1 MGQPHSRRANAAA
14 RRTDPRA
21 NAELYPVTITAHE
34 SVASTAS
41 QHDVPPHTATNA
53 VRNGWSGLPTWPCAG
68 KRTTYPPE
76 RRRYPQSMT
85 PAAEN
90 GGGWAGQCGGSHWN
104 TGWRAGAHYLV
115 YIRRP
120 QGSARKPPRGLRC
133 DADELVLVSL
143 GRTNREIAEKLYIS
157 EKTASVHVS
166 NIMAKLEAAN
176 RTEAGAKARALGLDR
191 L

>member
-1 MGQPHSRRANAAA
+1 MGRPHSRRANAAA

-41 QHDVPPHTATNA
+41 QHEVPPHTATNA
-53 VRNGWSGLPTWPCAG
+53 VRNGWSGLPTWLCAG

-76 RRRYPQSMT
+76 RRR
-85 PAAEN
+85 
-90 GGGWAGQCGGSHWN
+90 
-104 TGWRAGAHYLV
+104 
-115 YIRRP
+115 
-120 QGSARKPPRGLRC
+120 
-133 DADELVLVSL
+133 
-143 GRTNREIAEKLYIS
+143 EIAGNLFIS

-176 RTEAGAKARALGLDR
+176 RTEAGAKARALGLIDCR
-191 L
+191 CA

>member
-1 MGQPHSRRANAAA
+1 MQC
-14 RRTDPRA
+14 
-21 NAELYPVTITAHE
+21 ETAGP
-34 SVASTAS
+34 AFLRGL
-41 QHDVPPHTATNA
+41 
-53 VRNGWSGLPTWPCAG
+53 VRE

-76 RRRYPQSMT
+76 RRRYPQSIT

-104 TGWRAGAHYLV
+104 TGGRAG
-115 YIRRP
+115 R
-120 QGSARKPPRGLRC
+120 
-133 DADELVLVSL
+133 
-143 GRTNREIAEKLYIS
+143 LYIS